1 MSAPYE
7 AVSADELVRRLGGGC
22 SPMHGREGYVIGPDV
37 NGRICHIATCFTLH
51 EAQIRA
57 AAMNEAHS

>member
-1 MSAPYE
+1 
-7 AVSADELVRRLGGGC
+7 
-22 SPMHGREGYVIGPDV
+22 MHGREGYVIGPDV